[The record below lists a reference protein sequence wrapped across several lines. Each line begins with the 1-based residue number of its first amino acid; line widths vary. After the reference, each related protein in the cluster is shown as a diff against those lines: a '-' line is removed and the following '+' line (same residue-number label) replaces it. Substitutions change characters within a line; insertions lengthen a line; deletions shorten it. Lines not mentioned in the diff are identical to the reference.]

1 MSNPENNWIVANC
14 TPSEEPIDIAIVDNV
29 DQWCRYNE
37 WQDPA
42 AIDVSI
48 ISICVSYDTKNFTR
62 TVCTNSTVL
71 DKLLKNQV
79 NSWLNDFCSS
89 SSSVFSSVSFCQYGQ
104 WAETVVD
111 PSIVALCWDQ
121 DQLSFSKNVCCNMDL
136 LEKMTQDPQNEWLLS
151 VCRGNSSETANE
163 TKEVLE
169 LVCRYSEWTDPTGI
183 DMTDIAVC
191 SEFDT
196 VNFTRAV
203 CTNKTFLL
211 QLIKNLDNT
220 WLLQFC
226 ANHSSSG
233 YTMNFNPQVI
243 CHYET
248 WAVQIPD
255 PTLVA
260 VCWGYDQ
267 GNFVMLVCKN
277 KLQLSTMSQDPTNNW
292 VRSLC
297 SSYNEITNH
306 TDNNASYPQA
316 CIVRD
321 IIRQLN
327 WSCSIDYSAVCQQ
340 DSFQLKSL
348 HHLIQC
354 GMESFGLGVNSV
366 LVEQVSS
373 ALRKAANNIVAL
385 LVTLEES
392 KLVSLQVTE
401 NIRLSVL
408 KSVMDY
414 LKHEESFTNKRELLQ
429 CFGNLLMNLMQTG
442 REVSDGNFFLIKG
455 SGQVT
460 GWLGALD
467 PLLPE
472 TPLLSVRSRLTP
484 LLSNLSTVSHR
495 TWNTQQSVHAFLMLV
510 ECNALMP
517 LDVLHRSLGMIS
529 QGVDCETLKRRFL
542 SSSSSV
548 ISRILLFLHGLPAQ
562 LHSSLKKCITN
573 ESYNFSFSA
582 GLLEEMG
589 TQVAVELPVSIIK
602 RFPADMMETFRRI
615 IVNAPEYFLRLP
627 SIKQSLLVD
636 KVVQRL
642 GMSDGMFTGEEFHS
656 LGVMATFVVDEIFI
670 NISRFFFVENIERIR
685 NYCFYK
691 NKKDVLA
698 MMLQEK
704 ATFGAVSNWTS
715 ETLDQVDRFIF
726 FLPTTAMKQINKSL
740 MTVERMERLFQ
751 SQRQWEKSTFGAIC
765 QQNRDMAE
773 VDGMFENQ
781 QFMLQYSLGVL
792 GIGVLPKLALVPS
805 CSNVRATLPSAW
817 AVDSLTSMAADH
829 FSNCLEAI
837 GQDPNFQP
845 GELTLLLGK
854 VKQIYGPASA
864 LTPKVIQQL
873 GRIATQ
879 FTSNELQKLKLNDLA
894 AITALGR
901 IKTWT
906 SRQLSVLYAAVLN
919 STKLTG
925 SDLDAST
932 LVALGYGICG
942 IKASEIPAMNPV
954 EFSKSVRWVGLLRLD
969 CTEEQLGALAKLLT
983 HNLAFGPVISWGS
996 EVFIEIGG
1004 IAAGLED
1011 FVLSSLAKEQIEGL
1025 TPLAISMIPPQKFSV
1040 VFSQDHMR
1048 MFSYEQG
1055 TALTSGQLK
1064 SLNSLQQ
1071 TALSMVL
1078 TSWED
1083 KPVDFRDA
1091 DNFENLVPDV
1101 PVKKG
1106 VVLDKWEGEDEEEDV
1121 KDNWDDEEVEEK
1133 KEEKKTEVKVSEKK
1147 KLSEKIKEKEQ
1158 KQREKQE
1165 ELKKRLEEPEV
1176 PAEMT
1181 AEEQLEEKLRIR
1193 KMQEE
1198 ADLELAK
1205 EAFGVTAVNNVTGI
1219 DDMIPSSKDDFTE
1232 FENLLKEKICRYEKS
1247 IHYSSFLES
1256 LFRDLCTSLEVEDL
1270 KRINNSLTVLFN
1282 EKQKQE
1288 KQNKAKKKKNKGVMP
1303 GGGLKAKLKDDLADY
1318 GGFEGGY
1325 VQDYED
1331 FM

>member
-1 MSNPENNWIVANC
+1 MFLNPTNPTQTTAELLKAIVATIIQGTELETHYDFLKNTFAIYTPFITQDSWDRLPGALLCILQDKKDCGIIASFVRRFSSHIGGSLQDMLDALKRQACSTTSANMNSFGRSAVTSLGASLSPSARTSSQAVAARILDLQVQMASFLDLLPQVLAQRLQVAWQVFLRVVFPAFESYIGDKLIKLILTPADFIMRELQMLVGVPSLDQNEQCSQVFEGCDQYNFTAFNETLCTKLPQNRLNSTVLRSVCSAMDSLTASQVSRVASNGCARANQVSSFFQAELESYASPCEPHSKVTRSVSESQLSLSDLVCLYDIWTNSDSVDPASVALCSENDQESFVLAVCYNGKLLDILIKDNDWLFAYCSNFSDAFTIVSVYNWCTYSSWVSDQIDVTLVAFCWNNDRAQFEKLLCEDLGLFLQIMSNPENNWIVANC
-14 TPSEEPIDIAIVDNV
+14 TPSEEPTDIAIVDNV

-442 REVSDGNFFLIKG
+442 REVSDGNFFLIK
-455 SGQVT
+455 
-460 GWLGALD
+460 
-467 PLLPE
+467 
-472 TPLLSVRSRLTP
+472 
-484 LLSNLSTVSHR
+484 
-495 TWNTQQSVHAFLMLV
+495 
-510 ECNALMP
+510 
-517 LDVLHRSLGMIS
+517 
-529 QGVDCETLKRRFL
+529 
-542 SSSSSV
+542 
-548 ISRILLFLHGLPAQ
+548 
-562 LHSSLKKCITN
+562 
-573 ESYNFSFSA
+573 
-582 GLLEEMG
+582 
-589 TQVAVELPVSIIK
+589 
-602 RFPADMMETFRRI
+602 
-615 IVNAPEYFLRLP
+615 
-627 SIKQSLLVD
+627 
-636 KVVQRL
+636 
-642 GMSDGMFTGEEFHS
+642 
-656 LGVMATFVVDEIFI
+656 
-670 NISRFFFVENIERIR
+670 
-685 NYCFYK
+685 
-691 NKKDVLA
+691 
-698 MMLQEK
+698 
-704 ATFGAVSNWTS
+704 
-715 ETLDQVDRFIF
+715 
-726 FLPTTAMKQINKSL
+726 
-740 MTVERMERLFQ
+740 
-751 SQRQWEKSTFGAIC
+751 
-765 QQNRDMAE
+765 
-773 VDGMFENQ
+773 
-781 QFMLQYSLGVL
+781 
-792 GIGVLPKLALVPS
+792 
-805 CSNVRATLPSAW
+805 
-817 AVDSLTSMAADH
+817 
-829 FSNCLEAI
+829 
-837 GQDPNFQP
+837 
-845 GELTLLLGK
+845 
-854 VKQIYGPASA
+854 
-864 LTPKVIQQL
+864 
-873 GRIATQ
+873 
-879 FTSNELQKLKLNDLA
+879 
-894 AITALGR
+894 
-901 IKTWT
+901 
-906 SRQLSVLYAAVLN
+906 
-919 STKLTG
+919 
-925 SDLDAST
+925 
-932 LVALGYGICG
+932 
-942 IKASEIPAMNPV
+942 
-954 EFSKSVRWVGLLRLD
+954 
-969 CTEEQLGALAKLLT
+969 
-983 HNLAFGPVISWGS
+983 
-996 EVFIEIGG
+996 
-1004 IAAGLED
+1004 
-1011 FVLSSLAKEQIEGL
+1011 
-1025 TPLAISMIPPQKFSV
+1025 
-1040 VFSQDHMR
+1040 
-1048 MFSYEQG
+1048 
-1055 TALTSGQLK
+1055 
-1064 SLNSLQQ
+1064 
-1071 TALSMVL
+1071 
-1078 TSWED
+1078 
-1083 KPVDFRDA
+1083 
-1091 DNFENLVPDV
+1091 
-1101 PVKKG
+1101 
-1106 VVLDKWEGEDEEEDV
+1106 
-1121 KDNWDDEEVEEK
+1121 
-1133 KEEKKTEVKVSEKK
+1133 
-1147 KLSEKIKEKEQ
+1147 
-1158 KQREKQE
+1158 
-1165 ELKKRLEEPEV
+1165 LEEPEV

-1219 DDMIPSSKDDFTE
+1219 DDMNPSSKDDFTE